1 MKKIFSVIPLVFILS
16 GCAETM
22 ALLGPTSSAFGGGNV
37 LQSSLTSAASF
48 GIKKSTGKAPIQHA
62 IEFAEKHNPNREKE
76 KCINFL
82 EATSSEVCTVLKSK
96 IAKIHT
102 KIREQS
108 NIKNLD

>member
-16 GCAETM
+16 GSAETM

-62 IEFAEKHNPNREKE
+62 IEFAEKHNPSREKE
-76 KCINFL
+76 KCINQSDLNNFIL
-82 EATSSEVCTVLKSK
+82 LDNIDDVLQTIDNFHRKSK
-96 IAKIHT
+96 F
-102 KIREQS
+102 S
-108 NIKNLD
+108 PNF